1 MIRYLCSSYMDSNC
15 YERIF
20 QCKYVLMLLDAANP
34 AYMCALCFLSRDAIE
49 TGVLFGSLNDSAFF
63 FFIKRNTSAFVNR
76 CFRISGLPYL
86 TCLLSSVSVRLSV
99 EVSRLFDHK
108 I

>member
-1 MIRYLCSSYMDSNC
+1 VFVLASYLIMIRYLCSSYMDSNC

-20 QCKYVLMLLDAANP
+20 QCKDVLMLLDAANP

-63 FFIKRNTSAFVNR
+63 SLSNGTLQLLLTGVSEFQV
-76 CFRISGLPYL
+76 YL
-86 TCLLSSVSVRLSV
+86 T
-99 EVSRLFDHK
+99 
-108 I
+108 